1 MKQTLSTTEA
11 ALLLVADEYAAWTHA
26 GALALVEYLEQEEM
40 ESETE
45 TEFDRVAIRCDF
57 SEYSSALAAASEYD
71 FESDEGQDGDEKEQE
86 AAALEWLQDRTDVI
100 EFNGGVI
107 IRQF

>member
-11 ALLLVADEYAAWTHA
+11 ALLLVADENAAWTHA
-26 GALALVEYLEQEEM
+26 GALALVEYLESVEADTGEEM
-40 ESETE
+40 
-45 TEFDRVAIRCDF
+45 EFDRVAIRCEWAEF
-57 SEYSSALAAASEYD
+57 SSALAAASEYD